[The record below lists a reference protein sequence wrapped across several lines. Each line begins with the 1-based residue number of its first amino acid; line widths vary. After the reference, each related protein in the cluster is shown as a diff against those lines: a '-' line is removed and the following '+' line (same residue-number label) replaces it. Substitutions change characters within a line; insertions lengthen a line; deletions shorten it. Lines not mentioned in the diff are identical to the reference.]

1 MTAQLKD
8 SLIVNGK
15 SFSVLSHID
24 ALWSRKITKLSK
36 DEQQKLPLIFFS
48 TACYRNYVAT
58 WEIIDDKLYLVKLRG
73 AYALVDDEP
82 DFVDWYSGTI
92 KISINDVL
100 KGIEIKSGDVISISE
115 IQEEET
121 TNSITH
127 SESEKLNLFSRIKRF
142 FNQ

>member
-8 SLIVNGK
+8 SLIINGE

-24 ALWSRKITKLSK
+24 ALWSQKITKLSK
-36 DEQQKLPLIFFS
+36 DEQHKLPLIFFS
-48 TACYRNYVAT
+48 TACYRNYAAT

-73 AYALVDDEP
+73 AYTLVNDKP

-92 KISINDVL
+92 KIFMNCAL
-100 KGIEIKSGDVISISE
+100 TGIEIKSGDVISISE
-115 IQEEET
+115 IQADEA
-121 TNSITH
+121 TNFITH
-127 SESEKLNLFSRIKRF
+127 SEPEKLKPFSRIKRF